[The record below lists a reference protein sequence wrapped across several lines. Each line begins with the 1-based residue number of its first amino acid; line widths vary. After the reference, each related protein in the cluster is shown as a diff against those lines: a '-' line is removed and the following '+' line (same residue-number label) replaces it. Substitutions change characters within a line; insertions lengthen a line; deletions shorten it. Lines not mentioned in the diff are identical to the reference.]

1 MQNFHFAELNIK
13 HRGNPRNTLDL
24 VRRAIRMG
32 YDSIVINIDIGFFG
46 EKIEE
51 ACLLFIYL
59 RNLIIYLLKFTN
71 L

>member
-32 YDSIVINIDIGFFG
+32 YDSVVINIDIGFFG

-51 ACLLFIYL
+51 ACFFIIVH
-59 RNLIIYLLKFTN
+59 NLIIYLLKFNN